1 MSEPVTMSEPSTTC
15 ISGVDGTP
23 EPMPEPSTACIP
35 GVDGT
40 PEPMPE
46 TSTSC
51 IAGVDEAAVSPTIS
65 AENIAVENCAITEDA
80 LLTLIHENQYIQK
93 CSSNKK
99 KDVNSLSS
107 LITRE
112 LSQSDCIKLG
122 NGVEKFFIDFIMKYT
137 SFTNIKG
144 QNKKGE
150 KEKDHLFCDEERKII
165 YYSELKSN
173 LNLDT
178 EKSKSTYFK
187 CLGIVEDLKNE
198 YPGYTIRWCLL
209 GLRQLT
215 YDDMPSIIQKKYS
228 TVKDNLFGINQYLTM
243 LNIDLRFN
251 IETYTSLLNNI
262 ANAMFE

>member
-1 MSEPVTMSEPSTTC
+1 MSEQQVTTC
-15 ISGVDGTP
+15 IIQPDGSAVAAPT
-23 EPMPEPSTACIP
+23 
-35 GVDGT
+35 
-40 PEPMPE
+40 
-46 TSTSC
+46 
-51 IAGVDEAAVSPTIS
+51 VDEAAVAVPIVDEASES
-65 AENIAVENCAITEDA
+65 VAVENCAITEDA
-80 LLTLIHENQYIQK
+80 LNILISENQYIQN

-107 LITRE
+107 LITRD

-122 NGVEKFFIDFIMKYT
+122 NGVEKFFIDLIMK
-137 SFTNIKG
+137 FTPYKNIKEK
-144 QNKKGE
+144 NKKGE

-165 YYSELKSN
+165 YYAELKSN

-187 CLGIVEDLKNE
+187 CLGIVEDLKHE
-198 YPGYTIRWCLL
+198 YPDYTINWCLL

-215 YDDMPSIIQKKYS
+215 YDEMPSIIQKKYS

-243 LNIDLRFN
+243 LNIDFKFN

-262 ANAMFE
+262 ANAMFD